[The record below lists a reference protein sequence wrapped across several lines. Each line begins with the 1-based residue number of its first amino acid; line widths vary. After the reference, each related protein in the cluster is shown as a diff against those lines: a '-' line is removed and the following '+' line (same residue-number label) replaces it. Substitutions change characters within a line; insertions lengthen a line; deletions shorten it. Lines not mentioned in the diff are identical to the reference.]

1 MTRIARLAAP
11 ALLAL
16 AATGVHAV
24 EVDPQDTVRVS
35 SADVSTLAPAL
46 PETLPHAAVGEI
58 APGDAGLTP
67 VDQSVRGQP
76 GSAQDEPM
84 AQPLETQLPT
94 GA

>member
-1 MTRIARLAAP
+1 MMRIARLAAP
-11 ALLAL
+11 ALIAL
-16 AATGVHAV
+16 AATGVHAA
-24 EVDPQDTVRVS
+24 EADPQDTVRVS

-46 PETLPHAAVGEI
+46 PATLPHAAVGEI
-58 APGDAGLTP
+58 APGDAGLAP
-67 VDQSVRGQP
+67 ADRAAGGQP